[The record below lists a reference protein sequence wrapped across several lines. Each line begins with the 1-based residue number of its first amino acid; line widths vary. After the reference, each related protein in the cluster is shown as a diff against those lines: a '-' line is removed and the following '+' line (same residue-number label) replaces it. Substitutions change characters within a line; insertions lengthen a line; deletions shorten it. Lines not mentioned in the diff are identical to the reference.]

1 MTMQT
6 DILQSRLT
14 QSGWIVQSAC
24 RIKGVSLRNAA
35 TGVGRVFLFD
45 TDTTPVTAAY
55 GRSGY
60 TVTVTKTAH
69 GLQTGDTVSLGF
81 SLDGSNRSA
90 TCGTYQITRV
100 DADTFTL
107 TDYNTGT
114 VSTST
119 ACYYVTGNNRWLWVR
134 GLADTD
140 IYNNYELLPGQGI
153 RAKQKVYAVIN
164 NVISTSVFYG

>member
-1 MTMQT
+1 MSMQT

-14 QSGWIVQSAC
+14 NSGWIVQGPC
-24 RIKGVSLRNAA
+24 RVKGVSLRNAA

-45 TDTTPVTAAY
+45 TNTVPVTASY
-55 GRSGY
+55 GRSGT

-69 GLQTGDTVSLGF
+69 GLQTGATVSLGF
-81 SLDGSNRSA
+81 SLDGSNRAA
-90 TCGTYQITRV
+90 TNGTYTITRV

-119 ACYYVTGNNRWLWVR
+119 TCYYVTGDNRWIWVR
-134 GLADTD
+134 GLGDGD
-140 IYNNYELLPGQGI
+140 IYNNYELLPGEGI
-153 RAKQKVYAVIN
+153 RAKQKVYAVIS